1 MMIIAVIIGAL
12 LMPAQISA
20 QSRGEKRGEGRVQVD
35 SKRGGDKKKKDG
47 SFGKSDKRG
56 RFDKHNK
63 PGGKNIHIGK
73 GHGHNHGHK
82 HGHKPPVVHHRPRV
96 LAGHCHHNH
105 RHRPVVV
112 HRHDCNGDIVG
123 AAAAVI
129 GTVAL
134 ISLLAD

>member
-1 MMIIAVIIGAL
+1 MMIIAVIMSAL
-12 LMPAQISA
+12 LMPAQVSA

-35 SKRGGDKKKKDG
+35 SKKGGDKKKKDG
-47 SFGKSDKRG
+47 SFGKSDKRD
-56 RFDKHNK
+56 RSFKHNK

-73 GHGHNHGHK
+73 GHGHK

-96 LAGHCHHNH
+96 VAGHCHHKHN
-105 RHRPVVV
+105 HRPVVV
-112 HRHDCNGDIVG
+112 HRHDCNGNIVG

>member
-1 MMIIAVIIGAL
+1 MMIIAVIMSAL

-35 SKRGGDKKKKDG
+35 SKRGGDKKKKEG
-47 SFGKSDKRG
+47 NFGKSDKRD

-63 PGGKNIHIGK
+63 PGGKDKHIGK
-73 GHGHNHGHK
+73 GHSHK

-96 LAGHCHHNH
+96 VAGHCHHKH
-105 RHRPVVV
+105 GHRPVVV